1 MKKNEKRDGEICGV
15 KWKFEEVDEEGS
27 ERENKEMAEGRG
39 EVSVKS
45 RWREER
51 KERENRKTRRKKE

>member
-1 MKKNEKRDGEICGV
+1 M
-15 KWKFEEVDEEGS
+15 
-27 ERENKEMAEGRG
+27 RENKEMAEGRG